1 MSMGSVVDS
10 HTHLAPYET
19 IQPSLIEWTYCVQGD
34 DLGRQRGTFAR
45 IAPGA

>member
-1 MSMGSVVDS
+1 MSMGSVVDF

-19 IQPSLIEWTYCVQGD
+19 IRPSLIEWTYCVQGED
-34 DLGRQRGTFAR
+34 PGRQRGTFAG